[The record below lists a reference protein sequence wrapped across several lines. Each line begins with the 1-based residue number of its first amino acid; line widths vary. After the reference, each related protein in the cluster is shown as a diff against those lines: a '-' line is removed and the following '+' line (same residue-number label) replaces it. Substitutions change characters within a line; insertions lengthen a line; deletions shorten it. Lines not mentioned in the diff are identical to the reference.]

1 MILGAYNLACLV
13 TLLGLV
19 AAVAASVLAFQGEI
33 ELALVGLIVAGLA
46 DLFDGPIARK
56 LKRSDYEREFGVQ
69 LDTVVDVVAFVVTP
83 FVIILSSG
91 LRSPSA
97 LVIMVLFLLSGTIRL
112 AHFNTMKAQ
121 GAELSS
127 HHRGLPVTYTALAF
141 PLLYIAKDFWPEFSF
156 RVLLQVALAA
166 FAVLFVI
173 DVPIRKPRG
182 IFYVL
187 LPLLAVVMVI
197 YWTWR
202 FVISTQSI

>member
-13 TLLGLV
+13 TLFGMV
-19 AAVAASVLAFQGEI
+19 AAVAACMLALGGYI
-33 ELALVGLIVAGLA
+33 ELALVGLVFAGLA
-46 DLFDGPIARK
+46 DLFDGPIARR
-56 LKRSDYEREFGVQ
+56 LERSEYEREFGIQ

-83 FVIILSSG
+83 FVVIFSTG
-91 LRSPSA
+91 LHSA
-97 LVIMVLFLLSGTIRL
+97 LGLSIMVLFLLSGAIRL

-121 GAELSS
+121 GDALSS

-141 PLLYIAKDFWPEFSF
+141 PILYVARDFWPASSF
-156 RVLLQVALAA
+156 HALLQVALVA

-182 IFYVL
+182 VFYVL
-187 LPLLAVVMVI
+187 FPLLAAVMVI

-202 FVISTQSI
+202 FVIRAQPI